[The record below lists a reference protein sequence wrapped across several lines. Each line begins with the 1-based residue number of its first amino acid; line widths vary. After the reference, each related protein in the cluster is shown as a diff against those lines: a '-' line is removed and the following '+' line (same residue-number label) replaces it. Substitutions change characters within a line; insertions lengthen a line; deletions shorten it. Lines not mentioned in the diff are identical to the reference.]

1 MANNASRN
9 RHQNGMIHISGMG
22 RDAIYTTAIHQ
33 DGFSFDD
40 KVARVFA
47 DMIGRS
53 VPGYGQTLQMVELLA
68 HQYAQSGSKLYDLGC
83 SLGASTMALH
93 RGSAGKDCTVIGI
106 DNSPAMVTHCREKLN
121 DDGIDIRCQDILDT
135 EIEHASV
142 VVLNFV
148 LQFIDQTAR
157 PGLLSSIYQ
166 GLLPGG
172 VLILSEKISF
182 DDAEENMRQTALH
195 EAFKRAQGYSDLE
208 ISRKRTA
215 LEHVLIPET
224 QDVHQQRLSQ
234 AGFSSTSTWFQC
246 FNFMSMIAIK

>member
-1 MANNASRN
+1 
-9 RHQNGMIHISGMG
+9 MIHISGMG
-22 RDAIYTTAIHQ
+22 RDAIYTTEIHP

-68 HQYAQSGSKLYDLGC
+68 HQYAQPGSRLYDLGC
-83 SLGASTMALH
+83 SLGASTMALRH
-93 RGSAGKDCTVIGI
+93 GSADKDCTVIGV
-106 DNSPAMVTHCREKLN
+106 DNSPAMVERCKQQLN
-121 DDGIDIRCQDILDT
+121 DDSVEIHCQDILDT
-135 EIEHASV
+135 DIHHASV
-142 VVLNFV
+142 VALNFV
-148 LQFIDQTAR
+148 LQFIAKAER
-157 PGLLSSIYQ
+157 PDLLATIYQ
-166 GLLPGG
+166 GLMPGG

-182 DDAEENMRQTALH
+182 AEAEENQRQTALH

-215 LEHVLIPET
+215 LEDVLIPET
-224 QDVHQQRLSQ
+224 EDVHQRRLTQ

-246 FNFMSMIAIK
+246 FNFISMIAIK